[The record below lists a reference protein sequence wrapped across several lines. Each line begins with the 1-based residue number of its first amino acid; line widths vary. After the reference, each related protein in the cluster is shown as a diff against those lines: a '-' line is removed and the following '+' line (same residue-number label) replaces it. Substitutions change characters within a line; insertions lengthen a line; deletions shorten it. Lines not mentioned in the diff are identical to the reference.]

1 MKHERTEP
9 KTAVRIRL
17 LGPLAITREG
27 EPISL
32 PTRKAEALLAVLALR
47 PGVAFTREWLVALL
61 WPDVGE
67 AQGRASL
74 RQAVAHLRR
83 ALGTEL
89 FASAADRLNLEP
101 TSAWVD
107 VAEVERVLS
116 RPPVDREPTLEL
128 FRGPLLDGFPA
139 IEDPFT
145 AWLSD
150 ERLRIG
156 QRVADRMEECLAALS
171 AEGLLERALAVGTW
185 LVGIEPT
192 RESVHR
198 AIMQL
203 HLERGDAALALRQYE
218 RCRELLDRHLGLRP
232 SAETERLCRSITAR
246 NSVPPSTRTAAAP
259 ESAPGGGAQ
268 TLLVVHPFEPHAEDP
283 SASLLARG
291 LVEDLITELSRFRQL
306 AVVSAA
312 AERAHGAAD
321 RPRSGLALSGSVRI
335 AGGRARLT
343 ASLVDRRT
351 GLTLWAERWETRHDD
366 FFGVLD
372 RLTRNVVAALALRI
386 DEARLS
392 SARKSP
398 RERLEVY
405 ECWLR
410 GLECL
415 RRGTPESDEEA
426 RGYFEQALARDPT
439 FARAYTGISL
449 SHFNDWSCQ
458 AWERFHERERLAFEY
473 ARRAVELDAGDH
485 VTQCILAKVYIYRRE
500 FALGERHLEQ
510 AVTLNAND
518 ADILMHA
525 AVGFAHLG
533 DAERAGALAD
543 AALELNPR
551 HPDWYYPFAALARF
565 FARRLDDA
573 EHLLLRA
580 PDGLVDARAYLAAIC
595 ALRGERE
602 AAREHGAR
610 FLEHFRRKIVRDRP
624 FSPAEATR
632 WVLQVNP
639 LRAEADHAYFLD
651 GLTKAGLEPP

>member
-1 MKHERTEP
+1 M
-9 KTAVRIRL
+9 
-17 LGPLAITREG
+17 
-27 EPISL
+27 

-67 AQGRASL
+67 AQGRTSL

-83 ALGTEL
+83 ALGTDL
-89 FASAADRLNLEP
+89 FASSGDSLHLEP
-101 TSAWVD
+101 GRAWVD
-107 VAEVERVLS
+107 AAELERVLA
-116 RPPVDREPTLEL
+116 RPPIDREPALEL

-145 AWLSD
+145 TFVAD

-156 QRVADRMEECLAALS
+156 QRVVDRVEECLAALS
-171 AEGLLERALAVGTW
+171 AEGKLDRALAAGTW

-192 RESVHR
+192 RESAHR
-198 AIMQL
+198 AVMQL
-203 HLERGDAALALRQYE
+203 YLEQGEAALALRQYE

-232 SAETERLCRSITAR
+232 SPETERLRQSITAR
-246 NSVPPSTRTAAAP
+246 SSSPPRARPEVAP
-259 ESAPGGGAQ
+259 ESVSGSGAR
-268 TLLVVHPFEPHAEDP
+268 TLLVVEPFEPHAEDP
-283 SASLLARG
+283 SATLLARG

-312 AERAHGAAD
+312 AERAHAAEA
-321 RPRSGLALSGSVRI
+321 RPRTGLALSGSLRV

-392 SARKSP
+392 SARSRP

-415 RRGTPESDEEA
+415 RRGTLESDEEA
-426 RGYFEQALARDPT
+426 RGYFEQALALDPT

-485 VTQCILAKVYIYRRE
+485 VTQCILAKIYIYRRE

-510 AVTLNAND
+510 AVALNAND

-533 DAERAGALAD
+533 HADRAGALTD
-543 AALELNPR
+543 AALELNSCP
-551 HPDWYYPFAALARF
+551 PDWYYPFAALARF
-565 FARRLDDA
+565 FARRLDEA
-573 EHLLLRA
+573 ERLLLRA

-595 ALRGERE
+595 ALRGDRA
-602 AAREHGAR
+602 AAREHLAR
-610 FLEHFRRKIVRDRP
+610 FFDHFRTKIVREQP
-624 FSPAEATR
+624 FAPVEATR

-639 LRAEADHAYFLD
+639 LAVESDRAFFLE
-651 GLTKAGLEPP
+651 GLTRAGLEPP